1 MYLKKIHLEN
11 FRCYEKLDMDLD
23 PSFNVIVGVNGTG
36 KTAVLEA
43 IRIAIGSLFLDVDK
57 FKDKIWSPGIQS
69 DDVRLSHLE
78 QQYPVKISA
87 VADIKE
93 ITKKSQVEWK
103 RTLDGKGG
111 RTTKIYAKEMESISN
126 ALQMKVMKN
135 DISQPIPL
143 ISYYSTDRF
152 KKEKKDVGI
161 EPVGT
166 RLRGYYNA
174 LDPKTNIKFF
184 LDLYFTETM
193 SALQHGIT
201 SPIIEAVNN
210 AVKLCIDDCEE
221 LLFDVK
227 QNELTIRL
235 KSINDQLPFHILS
248 DGVRTMLA
256 MVMEIAFRCHLL
268 NPHLKENAALETPGI
283 VLIDEVDLHLHPA
296 WQKKIIGDLRKA
308 FPKMQFIVT
317 THAPLVIGSLT
328 EGKIFSISDSKAYE
342 FPLQFGNDANSI
354 LNEMGTAE
362 MDKDIKDSLNEYF
375 LLIEADKGKE
385 DKAIGLRA
393 ALEKILGKEHT
404 EIQRADMLLN
414 FF

>member
-36 KTAVLEA
+36 KTAILEA

-87 VADIKE
+87 IADIKE

-111 RTTKIYAKEMESISN
+111 RTTKIYAKEMEIISN

-135 DISQPIPL
+135 DITQPIPL

-161 EPVGT
+161 EPNGT

-193 SALQHGIT
+193 SALQNRT
-201 SPIIEAVNN
+201 SSPMLAAVNS
-210 AVKLCIDDCEE
+210 AAKICIEDCDN
-221 LLFDVK
+221 LIFDVK
-227 QNELTIRL
+227 QNELMIQL
-235 KSINDQLPFHILS
+235 KSLKDKLPFHVLS
-248 DGVRTMLA
+248 DGVRSILA
-256 MVMEIAFRCHLL
+256 MVMEIAFRCYLL
-268 NPHLKENAALETPGI
+268 NPHLNENAALETPGI
-283 VLIDEVDLHLHPA
+283 VLIDEIDLHLHPA
-296 WQKKIIGDLRKA
+296 WQKKVIGDLRKA

-328 EGKIFSISDSKAYE
+328 EGKIFSISDNIAYD
-342 FPLQFGNDANSI
+342 FPLQYGQDANSI
-354 LNEMGTAE
+354 LNEMGTSE
-362 MDKDIKDSLNEYF
+362 MEDTLKSELNQYF
-375 LLIEADKGKE
+375 LLIEAGHGKE
-385 DKAIGLRA
+385 AKALALRA
-393 ALEKILGKEHT
+393 ELEKKLGKEHT
-404 EIQRADMLLN
+404 ELQRANMMLS